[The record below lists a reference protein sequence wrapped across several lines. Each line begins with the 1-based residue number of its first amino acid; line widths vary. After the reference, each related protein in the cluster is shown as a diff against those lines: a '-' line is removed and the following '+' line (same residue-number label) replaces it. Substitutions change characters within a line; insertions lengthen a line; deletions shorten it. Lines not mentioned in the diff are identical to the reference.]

1 MGGGGGGDES
11 LKICEGAI
19 RALKWLRDPF
29 IRMNLMTGESMI
41 RYVLAVE
48 QYEKYHVK
56 GFYEEMVSAKD
67 QFFENKNLRVQY
79 MDEMNELMEL
89 GDEMITVISEQ
100 ENRRESHDRIMNEV
114 FNKASAMYWNDCLR
128 DFDEEWSPWT
138 SSLKDKSQYIIS
150 LHRDRIG
157 RRMVMKRGSEVY
169 DHSDAAYWGGRGREQ
184 SEYDQLLDSNAET
197 GTASSTGSL
206 PEAAAS
212 TSSTSFLKN
221 TLEITR
227 PKMSRLRSEND
238 WDEKEGG
245 SDGDGDDVDVDIE
258 ETSVPIH
265 SKPDKGLVR
274 FPFQQVEKK
283 KPLWAST
290 FVWQSDERE
299 VFTVDVT
306 QIMTEQALSG
316 TLLLT
321 NKSLY
326 FHPKKRIGGFAT
338 NPDEFHNKRWKLEKL
353 VEVYGRRYLLQNC
366 GVELFFLDSPEF
378 FIAFNTTHELHKFF
392 RFLRKLMNKN
402 LITGSSLSPMHIYQ
416 ISPWT
421 ELWKKRLIS
430 NYEYLMRLNQIGG
443 RSYND
448 ITQYPV
454 MPWVLKDYQSTQL
467 DLNNEEIYRDL
478 SKPIGALNEQRLRE
492 ILERYKSFGDD
503 YDMPGFMYGSH
514 YSSAG
519 VILHFLVRQEPFTSM
534 AITLQAGRFDC
545 PDRLFFNIKET
556 WKCCNT
562 SLSDVKELLPE
573 LFFLPEMFINT
584 NTLPLGELQDDRGV
598 VNHVLLPPWCQ
609 SNPYEFIRLHREA
622 LESDYVSDHL
632 HEWIDLIF
640 GFKQTGKA
648 AVDAC
653 NVFHYL
659 TYENAIDIESI
670 QDPLTKN
677 ATKAQVTHFGQTPSQ
692 LLTKEHPK
700 RLPKEE
706 CQLPFTT
713 NFKTLPK
720 LRCFTPSKQF
730 CSPVLG
736 SPGGDQQQ
744 HGAIVRIQGN
754 QEKLLVF
761 HSDFTIATYRWNTY
775 PDSSSAEGGYPFTLK
790 PDKIKSFPF
799 SPLMVFPYT
808 STSSLNEQRL
818 RDIRLDEAT
827 AAANASTT
835 SYFGLFTLSNSGSS
849 PTRTPTKTSP
859 DTPPSVPPSPSL
871 TVTAALFPPVDDSP
885 EEAIEEAP
893 VPSHQPQSLM
903 KLVQDKRIQKKNVI
917 FRLAESTSYD
927 RLLTCGY
934 WDGHLKAHG
943 LDTFREI
950 ATSPGGHIGGI
961 NCVDMSDEEKA
972 LVITGGDDCTCRVW
986 VLENPA
992 LVASLTVDQE
1002 MHSHILNTATD
1013 PSSISSASSPPSAT
1027 NTATTTTTATT
1038 ALSGNSMSAL
1048 ENKFGN
1054 PGSLKMIHV
1063 LWGHN
1068 SPVTALSYSN
1078 FHDLILSGSES
1089 GLLCVHT
1096 ARKGEYIRSIYS
1108 LMAAQDQ
1115 PLADLRPFCQGEGCA
1130 IDQVEISTSGY
1141 LYAYCATN
1149 LTLSVFWING
1159 QFLHRVT
1166 LATRS
1171 PSFPFRSSRSLHLT
1185 SPDVSRRMEC
1195 LLLNSAGSMLFCGGS
1210 DGRIVIRQAWDLQ
1223 EVETSIHLPDHGA
1236 ITSMILQAGNP
1247 SLSSPLLLFCPL

>member
-1 MGGGGGGDES
+1 
-11 LKICEGAI
+11 
-19 RALKWLRDPF
+19 
-29 IRMNLMTGESMI
+29 
-41 RYVLAVE
+41 
-48 QYEKYHVK
+48 
-56 GFYEEMVSAKD
+56 
-67 QFFENKNLRVQY
+67 
-79 MDEMNELMEL
+79 
-89 GDEMITVISEQ
+89 
-100 ENRRESHDRIMNEV
+100 
-114 FNKASAMYWNDCLR
+114 
-128 DFDEEWSPWT
+128 
-138 SSLKDKSQYIIS
+138 
-150 LHRDRIG
+150 
-157 RRMVMKRGSEVY
+157 MVMKRGSEVY
-169 DHSDAAYWGGRGREQ
+169 DHSDAAYWSGRGRDQ
-184 SEYDQLLDSNAET
+184 SEYDQLLDADPTSTSA
-197 GTASSTGSL
+197 GSTGSL
-206 PEAAAS
+206 GVPETVTS
-212 TSSTSFLKN
+212 PSSTSFLKN

-227 PKMSRLRSEND
+227 PKMSRLKSEND

-245 SDGDGDDVDVDIE
+245 SDGDGDDADADIE
-258 ETSVPIH
+258 ETSVPIL

-274 FPFQQVEKK
+274 FPFQQVEKR

-290 FVWQSDERE
+290 FVWHSDERE

-353 VEVYGRRYLLQNC
+353 MEVYGRRYLLQNC
-366 GVELFFLDSPEF
+366 GIELFFQDSPEF
-378 FIAFNTTHELHKFF
+378 FIAFNSTHDLHKFF
-392 RFLRKLMNKN
+392 RFLRKLLNKN

-421 ELWKKRLIS
+421 DLWRKRLIT
-430 NYEYLMRLNQIGG
+430 NYEYLMRLNQIAG

-467 DLNNEEIYRDL
+467 DLGKKEIYRDL

-492 ILERYKSFGDD
+492 ILDRYKSFGDD
-503 YDMPGFMYGSH
+503 YDMPSFMYGSH

-573 LFFLPEMFINT
+573 LYFLPEMFINT
-584 NTLPLGELQDDRGV
+584 NNLPLGELQDDRGV

-640 GFKQTGKA
+640 GSKQTGQA
-648 AVDAC
+648 AIEAC

-659 TYENAIDIESI
+659 TYENAIDIEAI
-670 QDPLTKN
+670 QDPLMRN

-713 NFKTLPK
+713 SFQTLAK

-730 CSPVLG
+730 CFPG
-736 SPGGDQQQ
+736 SGGGASGSGTGEQQ

-761 HSDFTIATYRWNTY
+761 HSDFTIATYRWSTSL
-775 PDSSSAEGGYPFTLK
+775 DSSSSSSSEGGYPFTLK
-790 PDKIKSFPF
+790 PDKIKVFPY

-808 STSSLNEQRL
+808 FTNSLNEQRA
-818 RDIRLDEAT
+818 RNISLDSAT
-827 AAANASTT
+827 AAANASAT
-835 SYFGLFTLSNSGSS
+835 SYFGLFSLSNNKS
-849 PTRTPTKTSP
+849 RTPTKAPEAAATAADEDPEVS
-859 DTPPSVPPSPSL
+859 SSASPSL
-871 TVTAALFPPVDDSP
+871 TAALFPSVDDPP
-885 EEAIEEAP
+885 EEPTAP
-893 VPSHQPQSLM
+893 PPIHQPQSLM
-903 KLVQDKRIQKKNVI
+903 KFVQNKRIQKKNVI
-917 FRLAESTSYD
+917 FRVAESASSSYD

-934 WDGHLKAHG
+934 WDCHMKAHG
-943 LDTFREI
+943 LDAFREI

-961 NCVDMSDEEKA
+961 NCLDMDDEEKS
-972 LVITGGDDCTCRVW
+972 LVVTGGDDCTCRVW

-992 LVASLTVDQE
+992 LVSSLTIDQE
-1002 MHSHILNTATD
+1002 MHSHIMNTAAD
-1013 PSSISSASSPPSAT
+1013 PSSSSSPSSPAP
-1027 NTATTTTTATT
+1027 TTVTTSTSTTT
-1038 ALSGNSMSAL
+1038 ALSANSISTL

-1054 PGSLKMIHV
+1054 PGSLKCIHV
-1063 LWGHN
+1063 LWGHT
-1068 SPVTALSYSN
+1068 SPVTALCYSN
-1078 FHDLILSGSES
+1078 YHDLILSGSES

-1096 ARKGEYIRSIYS
+1096 ARKGEYIRSVYA
-1108 LMAAQDQ
+1108 LMAPEDQ
-1115 PLADLRPFCQGEGCA
+1115 PSADLKTFCQGDGCP
-1130 IDQVEISTSGY
+1130 IDEVKISTSGY
-1141 LYAYCATN
+1141 LFAYCAAN
-1149 LTLSVFWING
+1149 LSLSVFWING
-1159 QFLHRVT
+1159 QFLQKVT

-1171 PSFPFRSSRSLHLT
+1171 ASCLPL
-1185 SPDVSRRMEC
+1185 SPVCRIEC

-1210 DGRIVIRQAWDLQ
+1210 DGRIVIRQAWDLK

-1236 ITSMILQAGNP
+1236 VTSMILQAGHLP
-1247 SLSSPLLLFCPL
+1247 SLLPPALPHHTTPQMNIFSSWGRRTACSTSAQIRSLDGNP